1 MKQEGADASSVKLNL
16 TFHYCTVQ
24 KRAGT
29 EVEGCQTGGLGH
41 LLQYMRKYEYNAES
55 PKQDSKRFNSQIR
68 RNTLP
73 VWVYYLSMFS
83 ADWCAYLGH

>member
-16 TFHYCTVQ
+16 TFHYSTETG
-24 KRAGT
+24 GT

-83 ADWCAYLGH
+83 ADW